1 MDASVLDQFRQAVLL
16 SFDVQADAQLRS
28 QANASLEALKGSEEV
43 WSFCLAAFTA
53 SGEDR
58 VQFWCLQ
65 ALVDAAQG
73 GRFAQLG
80 EDTKAS
86 VRSSLE
92 AYVASLASS
101 SDSETTPPY
110 VRNKFSQLYV
120 ALMRAEYPVR
130 WPTPFEA
137 LLASLPLGAAA
148 VDLFLRVLQTVHE
161 DIVSSEVSTF
171 DAQAASRVKD
181 AMREQCVSRVVEAL
195 YSLLAQLPLGEGV
208 APPPWA
214 EKALGIAAHYTV
226 WVDIGLLGS
235 PRFLALYAS
244 LLQQPPLHEGACH
257 CLRAVVE
264 KRMEPAPK
272 LQHLQSIRAVEM
284 LSAAHEGMVARGR
297 PLTEPFAALVA
308 QCSLELLD
316 VWDRL
321 SQRGG
326 EAAGEGAADLLRASM
341 PLLLAALASDGLE
354 VSSSTMPF
362 LHAYLGRL
370 RKLLPAASAIAQH
383 EAHLQQLLV
392 QLARRSVH
400 PDGAAGLPSE
410 DPDDDETSFADYRRE
425 VSTLFRSAARVHP
438 SLACAFVKSTLQSV
452 LGASDAERPE
462 GVQWSHV
469 EVALWLLYLLG
480 EGLPEATTREKGG
493 PFGELMLALLSSSAA
508 SHPHAAVS
516 LQYLEIVVR
525 YYRFFL
531 QQPALLPDTLRSFLG
546 ARGIRSPQQ
555 ALRSRACQLLLRFV
569 KQTLKSA
576 TATQLE
582 IAASLVDTLQRQPA
596 PRSLRDGGGGGGN
609 GADGGEP
616 VLSDAEELCLYE
628 ACGLLLGSG
637 LASEEQAAAAA
648 AKLSELLALPMNQL
662 QALCQTA
669 PPPAAAAAA
678 ASAPSL
684 CRQDGSAVEAE
695 ERRAMEAAHRIAVI
709 AAVSKGFSSLAH
721 AGTRDA
727 FTAAIQLC
735 LASLGPLG
743 SSGEVRAKTV
753 TLLHRMVETFALDVL
768 GALQPALPHLLRAS
782 DAKEIAAA
790 VALVNQIVLKFKGS
804 VAASVSPVVAA
815 LSAAVFA
822 QLAALEGAVAA
833 EVGGGGGASMS
844 EGARER
850 HALLRGYFTF
860 LHSLVHCD
868 LAAVLCDANNLP
880 LLDAALGRLL
890 QGCVE
895 GPDLTLQ
902 RQCFA
907 VLQKLVE
914 HLGGADETFDTYI
927 RERML
932 PACFGAL
939 SQPHFR
945 LADAAAL
952 QLLEAVAALQ
962 VAMLAKLGRPFAA
975 HLHDVYLPQ
984 QLQCSPAF
992 CDEYAALLAAGEPR
1006 ALRDFLRSHLL
1017 AAGGGKS

>member
-86 VRSSLE
+86 VRASLE
-92 AYVASLASS
+92 AYVGSLAAS
-101 SDSETTPPY
+101 SDSDATPPY

-120 ALMRAEYPVR
+120 ALMRAEYPAR

-161 DIVSSEVSTF
+161 DIVSSEVPTF

-195 YSLLAQLPLGEGV
+195 YSLLAQLPLGEGT

-244 LLQQPPLHEGACH
+244 LLQQPHLHEGACH

-284 LSAAHEGMVARGR
+284 LSAAHEGLVARGR

-326 EAAGEGAADLLRASM
+326 EAAGESAAELLRASM
-341 PLLLAALASDGLE
+341 PLLLAALASDELE

-362 LHAYLGRL
+362 LHTYLGRL

-410 DPDDDETSFADYRRE
+410 EPDDDETSFADYRRE

-452 LGASDAERPE
+452 LGGSDAERTD
-462 GVQWSHV
+462 GVHWSHV

-531 QQPALLPDTLRSFLG
+531 QQPDLLPDTLRSFLG
-546 ARGIRSPQQ
+546 ARGIRSQQQ

-569 KQTLKSA
+569 KQTFKSA
-576 TATQLE
+576 TATLLE

-637 LASEEQAAAAA
+637 LNSDEQAAAAA

-678 ASAPSL
+678 AAPRRGRL
-684 CRQDGSAVEAE
+684 PDQGAGPHLPRPVRDRGGLRGARRRPRGARPPCR
-695 ERRAMEAAHRIAVI
+695 RRA
-709 AAVSKGFSSLAH
+709 S
-721 AGTRDA
+721 
-727 FTAAIQLC
+727 
-735 LASLGPLG
+735 P
-743 SSGEVRAKTV
+743 
-753 TLLHRMVETFALDVL
+753 LHRLAADPQVDPNRRVL
-768 GALQPALPHLLRAS
+768 ARRTLARPG
-782 DAKEIAAA
+782 
-790 VALVNQIVLKFKGS
+790 
-804 VAASVSPVVAA
+804 AA
-815 LSAAVFA
+815 L
-822 QLAALEGAVAA
+822 
-833 EVGGGGGASMS
+833 
-844 EGARER
+844 
-850 HALLRGYFTF
+850 
-860 LHSLVHCD
+860 
-868 LAAVLCDANNLP
+868 
-880 LLDAALGRLL
+880 LL
-890 QGCVE
+890 QGNR
-895 GPDLTLQ
+895 G
-902 RQCFA
+902 RR
-907 VLQKLVE
+907 
-914 HLGGADETFDTYI
+914 GGAAKRVPRPQGPAPRTLDRRLDQP
-927 RERML
+927 RL
-932 PACFGAL
+932 PG
-939 SQPHFR
+939 P
-945 LADAAAL
+945 AA
-952 QLLEAVAALQ
+952 
-962 VAMLAKLGRPFAA
+962 R
-975 HLHDVYLPQ
+975 
-984 QLQCSPAF
+984 
-992 CDEYAALLAAGEPR
+992 R
-1006 ALRDFLRSHLL
+1006 
-1017 AAGGGKS
+1017 